1 MVYVHSPK
9 AATPASVD
17 RTANRNSSE
26 GKLEIFPRKLK
37 KGHLNSSANL
47 TVTASWARNVT
58 FDLLDTNDNRFT
70 LALKTK
76 SGKSLS
82 RAHDIENARTI
93 YRGSRPGPDC
103 RKLLAFEETLELII
117 RRRMP
122 SVVIVIPTLLGG
134 ATFSSCLQALCRQS
148 FRAFAAIF
156 VNNGAGL
163 TRAERQFVEFP
174 LCVLSPGANI
184 GFGAVVSPAIADLL
198 RERAVCSKR
207 SGIP

>member
-82 RAHDIENARTI
+82 RAHNIDTGWKGDSPTFPDCGR
-93 YRGSRPGPDC
+93 RPGKRLP
-103 RKLLAFEETLELII
+103 LATTMHGI
-117 RRRMP
+117 
-122 SVVIVIPTLLGG
+122 
-134 ATFSSCLQALCRQS
+134 
-148 FRAFAAIF
+148 
-156 VNNGAGL
+156 
-163 TRAERQFVEFP
+163 
-174 LCVLSPGANI
+174 ANI
-184 GFGAVVSPAIADLL
+184 W
-198 RERAVCSKR
+198 
-207 SGIP
+207 